1 MKDILDTLE
10 ERRAGAKLGGGDK
23 RKATRRDVMR
33 AGKISFA
40 RQSMTCTVRNI
51 SATGA
56 AIEGANITTIPD
68 SFKLVMEMESAARDC
83 KVVWRKPKQIGVAFR

>member
-1 MKDILDTLE
+1 
-10 ERRAGAKLGGGDK
+10 
-23 RKATRRDVMR
+23 
-33 AGKISFA
+33 
-40 RQSMTCTVRNI
+40 MTCTVRNI